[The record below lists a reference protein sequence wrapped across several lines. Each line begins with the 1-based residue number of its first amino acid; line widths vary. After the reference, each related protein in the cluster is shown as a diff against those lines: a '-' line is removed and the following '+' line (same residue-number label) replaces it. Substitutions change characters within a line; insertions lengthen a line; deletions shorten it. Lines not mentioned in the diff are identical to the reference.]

1 MLKKQDELL
10 RSLALP
16 YPSGV
21 RSSFGNDPIGQSLA
35 HILKVTDFYED
46 KIKQIGARIG
56 DPKNVMKVVADDIEA
71 NGLHEA
77 QELREITPQ

>member
-1 MLKKQDELL
+1 MLKKQDTLL

-21 RSSFGNDPIGQSLA
+21 RSSSGNDPIEQTLS
-35 HILKVTDFYED
+35 HILKVIDYYEE
-46 KIKQIGARIG
+46 KIKQIGARIS
-56 DPKNVMKVVADDIEA
+56 DPKNVMKVVADDIET

-77 QELREITPQ
+77 QELRGLKPQ

>member
-1 MLKKQDELL
+1 MLRKQDALL

-21 RSSFGNDPIGQSLA
+21 RASFGNDRIEQTLA
-35 HILKVTDFYED
+35 RILKVVNFYEE
-46 KIKQIGARIG
+46 KIKEIGARIG

-71 NGLHEA
+71 NGLYEA
-77 QELREITPQ
+77 QEMREITPQ

>member
-1 MLKKQDELL
+1 MLKDQDALL
-10 RSLALP
+10 KSLALP

-21 RSSFGNDPIGQSLA
+21 RSSFGNDTIEQTLA
-35 HILKVTDFYED
+35 HILKVIEYYEE

-71 NGLHEA
+71 NGLYA
-77 QELREITPQ
+77 TQELQEITPQ

>member
-1 MLKKQDELL
+1 VLKKQDGLL

-16 YPSGV
+16 YPPGV
-21 RSSFGNDPIGQSLA
+21 RSSFGNDPVGQTLA
-35 HILKVTDFYED
+35 HILKVVDFYEE

-71 NGLHEA
+71 NGLYEA
-77 QELREITPQ
+77 QELRETTPQ